1 MEINETS
8 LYQII
13 LKVIQKMMDENLIP
27 NFSVPERN
35 LYVILTENWKEGYR
49 AFYRTLENRR
59 EYRIFTVIPPSMA
72 NDYYIK
78 KLKECGDCGTILKQ
92 NEVSFEA
99 LPDSIT
105 VFPVVPRDLVVKTA
119 LCISD
124 TFETKWIQNCMANGR
139 KIVLIKSGLEPFTGK
154 EPKAY
159 VSRIQEYY
167 KMIAEY
173 GIEIKEALL
182 TEEPACADPES
193 TAGVLPQNRR
203 TEAGQKVI
211 TEGDIDRFVQNH
223 QIVLRPGD
231 IITALAKEKAL
242 RLGIE
247 IIRQ

>member
-1 MEINETS
+1 MEIDGTS

-13 LKVIQKMMDENLIP
+13 LKVIQKMLDENLIP
-27 NFSVPERN
+27 NFSVPERSR
-35 LYVILTENWKEGYR
+35 YVILTENWKEEYGT
-49 AFYRTLENRR
+49 FFRTLENRR

-78 KLKECGDCGTILKQ
+78 KLKECGDCGTVLKQ

-99 LPDSIT
+99 LPDSLT
-105 VFPVVPRDLVVKTA
+105 VFPVVPRDLVAKTA

-139 KIVLIKSGLEPFTGK
+139 KIVLLKSGLEPFTGK

-173 GIEIKEALL
+173 GIEIKE
-182 TEEPACADPES
+182 DIK
-193 TAGVLPQNRR
+193 TAGSIPPQNRIAD
-203 TEAGQKVI
+203 AGQKVI
-211 TEGDIDRFVQNH
+211 TEGDIDRFVQNR
-223 QIVLRPGD
+223 QIVLHPGD
-231 IITALAKEKAL
+231 LITALAKEKAL
-242 RLGIE
+242 RLGID

>member
-13 LKVIQKMMDENLIP
+13 SKVIQKMLDENLIP
-27 NFSVPERN
+27 NFSVPERS
-35 LYVILTENWKEGYR
+35 LYVILTENWKEAY
-49 AFYRTLENRR
+49 ATFFRTLENRR

-78 KLKECGDCGTILKQ
+78 KLKECGDCGTVLKQ
-92 NEVSFEA
+92 DEVSFET
-99 LPDSIT
+99 LPDSLT
-105 VFPVVPRDLVVKTA
+105 VFPVVPRDLVAKTA

-139 KIVLIKSGLEPFTGK
+139 KIVLLKSGLEPFTGR

-173 GIEIKEALL
+173 GIEIKE
-182 TEEPACADPES
+182 DIK
-193 TAGVLPQNRR
+193 TAISIPLQNR
-203 TEAGQKVI
+203 TADAGQKVI
-211 TEGDIDRFVQNH
+211 TEGDIDRFVQNR
-223 QIVLRPGD
+223 QIVLHPGD
-231 IITALAKEKAL
+231 LITALAKEKAL
-242 RLGIE
+242 RLGID

>member
-13 LKVIQKMMDENLIP
+13 LKVIQKMQDENLIP
-27 NFSVPERN
+27 NFSVPVRN
-35 LYVILTENWKEGYR
+35 MYVILTENWEEEYGTFFR
-49 AFYRTLENRR
+49 NLENRR
-59 EYRIFTVIPPSMA
+59 EYQIFTVIPPSMA

-99 LPDSIT
+99 LPDSLT
-105 VFPVVPRDLVVKTA
+105 VFPVFPRDLAAKTA

-139 KIVLIKSGLEPFTGK
+139 KIVLLKSGLEPFTGK

-167 KMIAEY
+167 KIIAEY
-173 GIEIKEALL
+173 GIEIKENVK
-182 TEEPACADPES
+182 TPVS
-193 TAGVLPQNRR
+193 ILPQNR
-203 TEAGQKVI
+203 TADAGQKVI
-211 TEGDIDRFVQNH
+211 TEGDIDGFIQNR
-223 QIVLRPGD
+223 QIVLHQGD

-247 IIRQ
+247 IIRR